1 MRLEITATRS
11 LTFDDGSPVR
21 AASAIVA
28 YADGWLIA
36 QDDSTY
42 AAHWRAGSVVPFRLL
57 DPVDGLDSFSSDEG
71 TKHLKP
77 DLESACVLPDGTVA
91 VLGSG
96 SSSARCWAVVLGEE
110 ARRVEDLTE
119 LYQRV
124 GAALGVPAEVL
135 NLEGAC
141 VVGDH
146 LRWFHR
152 GLPAGGWPSASVDL
166 PLGVPVAQAL
176 HQAQPTQVLRYDLG
190 SADGAGLAVTDAVT
204 LADGLV
210 LVSAAAEDSPNAY
223 DDGPVVGS
231 ALVLLDRDEVVGRV
245 EIPPLHGR
253 VAKVEGLAVVDEHAS
268 GVRLMATIDA
278 DDHDSP
284 SPVVELTLRW

>member
-1 MRLEITATRS
+1 MTATWS
-11 LTFDDGSPVR
+11 LTFDDGRPVR

-36 QDDSTY
+36 QDDSTLG
-42 AAHWRAGSVVPFRLL
+42 ALWRDSTAVPLRLL

-77 DLESACVLPDGTVA
+77 DLESACVLPDGTVM
-91 VLGSG
+91 VMGSG
-96 SSSARCWAVVLGEE
+96 SSHARCRAVALTED
-110 ARRVEDLTE
+110 ARQVEDLTE
-119 LYQRV
+119 LYARV
-124 GAALGVPAEVL
+124 EAALRVPAEVL

-152 GLPAGGWPSASVDL
+152 GLPAGGWPSGSVDL
-166 PLGVPVAQAL
+166 PLGAPLTRAR
-176 HQAQPTQVLRYDLG
+176 PTNVLRYDLG
-190 SADGAGLAVTDAVT
+190 SADGVGLAATDAVA

-210 LVSAAAEDSPNAY
+210 LVSAAAEDSPNTY

-231 ALVLLDRDEVVGRV
+231 ALVLLDGAGVVDTV
-245 EIPPLHGR
+245 EIPRLHGR
-253 VAKVEGLAVVDEHAS
+253 VAKVEGLALVAEDDS
-268 GVRLMATIDA
+268 GVRLIATIDA
-278 DDHDSP
+278 DDADSP
-284 SPVVELTLRW
+284 SPVIELTVRR